1 LDKTKIIFQFYD
13 SEIELIRDFFQT
25 VHRCQPD
32 FCEGWNSSGFDI
44 SYLIARVQVLGYA
57 PEDIGFNSPLYSR
70 ERKKYKPNEIPTK
83 YKSWEYLSKRMVNL
97 MIMRADT
104 EKARQQ
110 RLKLE
115 F

>member
-1 LDKTKIIFQFYD
+1 MEYIYKDEIMDMLGLDKNKAGDWKTYFELYEIASDDII
-13 SEIELIRDFFQT
+13 
-25 VHRCQPD
+25 
-32 FCEGWNSSGFDI
+32 
-44 SYLIARVQVLGYA
+44 LGLPGYTS
-57 PEDIGFNSPLYSR
+57 EDIGFNSPLYSR

>member
-1 LDKTKIIFQFYD
+1 MEYIYKEEIMDMLGLDKNKAGDWKTYFDLYEIASDDII
-13 SEIELIRDFFQT
+13 
-25 VHRCQPD
+25 
-32 FCEGWNSSGFDI
+32 
-44 SYLIARVQVLGYA
+44 LGLPGYT

>member
-1 LDKTKIIFQFYD
+1 MEYIYKEDIMGILGLDKNKAGDWKTYFDLYDIASDDII
-13 SEIELIRDFFQT
+13 
-25 VHRCQPD
+25 
-32 FCEGWNSSGFDI
+32 
-44 SYLIARVQVLGYA
+44 LGLPGYT
-57 PEDIGFNSPLYSR
+57 PEDIGFNSPLYLR

-104 EKARQQ
+104 EKARKQ